1 MVPDNDDMTVAEFF
15 NESNTLKE
23 VLIKHNSYQIQFK
36 TFITVNNV
44 TLPII
49 LYTADFETDCNS
61 PEWQVI
67 KDCKLVTIDEYS
79 LNGTLG
85 ALVMLR
91 TNFNIL

>member
-15 NESNTLKE
+15 DKNTLKD

-44 TLPII
+44 TLPIV
-49 LYTADFETDCNS
+49 LYTADFETDGNS
-61 PEWQVI
+61 PEWKVI
-67 KDCKLVTIDEYS
+67 QECKLVTIDEYS